1 MTPMFEL
8 WIGSRYVRSRSDN
21 RFVSLISAISML
33 GIAIAVAVLIL
44 VLSVVNGFE
53 RELKDRLLAMTAHAS
68 IEHVDGAMTD
78 WEALSA
84 TALDNPR
91 VRAVAPFVDGQA
103 LLVFGEQISGVK
115 LRGVDPAAE
124 NHVSG
129 IGEMMTEGDLV
140 SLEPGSFNIVLGV
153 ELAKA
158 LRVGV
163 GDKVTVTLAEGI
175 VTPAGVAPRMK
186 RFVVSGLYRVGMYEF
201 DRRLAFVNI
210 GDAQKLYRKQDA
222 VSGIRLAV
230 TDIFEAPAIVRE
242 VALQHGVAV
251 LVSDWTRRHVNFFRS
266 IQITKSILFVI
277 LLLVVAVAA
286 FNIVSTLV
294 MVVKDKQ
301 ADIAILRTIG
311 ARPSSIL
318 KIFMTQGS
326 VIGIVGTAAGALFGI
341 LLAVN
346 LENIVTSLESVFG
359 IKFLAADVYF
369 ISDLPAELRIAD
381 VVRITSIALTLALV
395 STIYPAWVAARIAPA
410 EALRYD

>member
-124 NHVSG
+124 NRVSG

-381 VVRITSIALTLALV
+381 VVRITSIALTLTLV

>member
-124 NHVSG
+124 NRVSG